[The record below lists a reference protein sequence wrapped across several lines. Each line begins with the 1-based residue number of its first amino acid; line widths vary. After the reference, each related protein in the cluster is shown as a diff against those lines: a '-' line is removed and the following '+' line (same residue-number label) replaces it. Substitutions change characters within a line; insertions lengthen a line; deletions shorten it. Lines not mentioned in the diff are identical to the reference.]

1 MFESTK
7 MWVRVTKQ
15 RFNQK
20 KSAVKKKIQKA
31 HDWLLRWLSPKYPVT
46 RMYLFITVFVALT
59 VLQMP
64 NLAIGAG
71 LVYVCWLLENR
82 VK

>member
-1 MFESTK
+1 MFEGTK
-7 MWVRVTKQ
+7 LWLRVTKQ
-15 RFNQK
+15 RLAQK
-20 KSAVKKKIQKA
+20 KNAIKKKIKKA
-31 HDWLLRWLSPKYPVT
+31 HDWLLRWLSPKYPIT
-46 RMYLFITVFVALT
+46 RMYLFIVVFVGLT

-71 LVYVCWLLENR
+71 LVYVTWLLDNR

>member
-1 MFESTK
+1 MFEGTK
-7 MWVRVTKQ
+7 IWIRVTKQ
-15 RFNQK
+15 KITQK
-20 KSAVKKKIQKA
+20 KNAVRKRIAKA

-46 RMYLFITVFVALT
+46 RMYLFITVFVGLT

-64 NLAIGAG
+64 NLAIGTG